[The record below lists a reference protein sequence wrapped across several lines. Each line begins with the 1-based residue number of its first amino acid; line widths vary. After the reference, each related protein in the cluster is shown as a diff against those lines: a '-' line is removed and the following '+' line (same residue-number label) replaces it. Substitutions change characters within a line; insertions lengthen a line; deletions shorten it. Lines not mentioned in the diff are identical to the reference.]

1 MPDVVGYRAKI
12 GVIVPSTNT
21 VVEHD
26 LARVR
31 PPGVTFHSGRF
42 LVEAPDLSS
51 DEAFLHFLD
60 LIRETIPTAIRDIM
74 TCKPDHILMGM
85 SAETFWGGKEG
96 NAAFSARVAAIA
108 GEIGITSGAAACNAA
123 LSKLGVSRIAC
134 LTPYQPA
141 ADEQVYGY
149 FSECGLDVKRV
160 HGLRC
165 ESATSIA
172 DVTPET
178 LVDVLKSLDG
188 DDIDAIVQCGTNLS
202 MVEVAD
208 QAERWLGKPV
218 LAINAICLWHALRT
232 LGINDQFVGHGMML
246 REY

>member
-26 LARVR
+26 FARVR

-51 DEAFLHFLD
+51 DAAFLHFLD
-60 LIRETIPTAIRDIM
+60 LIRQTIPNAVRDIM
-74 TCKPDHILMGM
+74 TCEPDHILMGM

-96 NAAFSARVAAIA
+96 NAAFSARVREIS
-108 GEIGITSGAAACNAA
+108 GDIGITSGAAACNAA
-123 LSKLGVSRIAC
+123 LELLGVSRIAC

-141 ADEQVYGY
+141 ADEQVYG
-149 FSECGLDVKRV
+149 FFTECGYDVKRV
-160 HGLRC
+160 RGLRC
-165 ESATSIA
+165 TSATSIA

-178 LVDVLKSLDG
+178 LVEVLKEIDG
-188 DDIDAIVQCGTNLS
+188 NDIDAIVQCGTNLS

-232 LGINDQFVGHGMML
+232 LGISDQFVGHGMML
-246 REY
+246 REH

>member
-26 LARVR
+26 FTRVR
-31 PPGVTFHSGRF
+31 PPGVTFHSSRF

-51 DEAFLHFLD
+51 DEAFLYFLD
-60 LIRETIPTAIRDIM
+60 LIRDTIPTAVHDIM

-96 NAAFSARVAAIA
+96 NAAFSERVKAIA
-108 GEIGITSGAAACNAA
+108 GDIGVTSGAAACNAA
-123 LSKLGVSRIAC
+123 LELLDVSRIAC

-141 ADEQVYGY
+141 ADEQVYG
-149 FSECGLDVKRV
+149 FFTECGYDVKRV
-160 HGLRC
+160 RGLRC
-165 ESATSIA
+165 ASATSIA

-178 LVDVLKSLDG
+178 LVEVLKEIDG

-232 LGINDQFVGHGMML
+232 LGIDDQFVGHGMML
-246 REY
+246 REH

>member
-26 LARVR
+26 FTRVR

-51 DEAFLHFLD
+51 DEAFLYFLD
-60 LIRETIPTAIRDIM
+60 LIRQTIPHAVRDIM

-96 NAAFSARVAAIA
+96 NAAFSARVREIA
-108 GEIGITSGAAACNAA
+108 GDIGITSGAAACNAA
-123 LSKLGVSRIAC
+123 LELLGVSKIAC

-149 FSECGLDVKRV
+149 FTECGYEVKRV
-160 HGLRC
+160 RGLRC

-178 LVDVLKSLDG
+178 LVEVLKEIDG

-232 LGINDQFVGHGMML
+232 LGISDQFVGHGMML
-246 REY
+246 REH

>member
-26 LARVR
+26 LAQVR
-31 PPGVTFHSGRF
+31 PAGVTFHSGRF
-42 LVEAPDLSS
+42 LVEAPDLST

-60 LIRETIPTAIRDIM
+60 LIRQTIPTAVRDIM
-74 TCKPDHILMGM
+74 TCEPDHILMGM

-96 NAAFSARVAAIA
+96 NAAFAERVRDIA
-108 GEIGITSGAAACNAA
+108 GDIGITSGASACNAA
-123 LSKLGVSRIAC
+123 LEKLGVSSIAC

-149 FSECGLDVKRV
+149 FTECGFDVKRV

-165 ESATSIA
+165 ATATSIA

-178 LVDVLKSLDG
+178 LVEVLKALDG

-218 LAINAICLWHALRT
+218 LAINAVCLWHALRT
-232 LGINDQFVGHGMML
+232 LGIDDQFTGHGTML
-246 REY
+246 REF

>member
-26 LARVR
+26 FAQVR
-31 PPGVTFHSGRF
+31 PPGVTFHSSRF

-51 DEAFLHFLD
+51 DEAFLYFLD
-60 LIRETIPTAIRDIM
+60 LIRDTIPTAVHDIM

-96 NAAFSARVAAIA
+96 NAAFSERVKAIA
-108 GEIGITSGAAACNAA
+108 GDIGVTSGAAACNAA
-123 LSKLGVSRIAC
+123 LELLDVSRIAC

-141 ADEQVYGY
+141 ADEQVYG
-149 FSECGLDVKRV
+149 FFTECGYDVKRV
-160 HGLRC
+160 RGLRC
-165 ESATSIA
+165 ASATSIA

-178 LVDVLKSLDG
+178 LVEVLKEIDG

-232 LGINDQFVGHGMML
+232 LGIDDQFVGHGMML
-246 REY
+246 REH